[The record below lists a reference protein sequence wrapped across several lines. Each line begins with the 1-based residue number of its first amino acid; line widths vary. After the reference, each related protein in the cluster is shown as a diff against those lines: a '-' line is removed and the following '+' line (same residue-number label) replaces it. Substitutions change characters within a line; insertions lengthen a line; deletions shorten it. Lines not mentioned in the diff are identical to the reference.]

1 MGWQRGNNIHVNA
14 GTPKAGQTMLA
25 VWDPALGDDLS
36 ATWDRHDQ
44 NKKMAP
50 NSTLAKGNTALVTV
64 Q

>member
-1 MGWQRGNNIHVNA
+1 MGWQKGANIHVSA

-36 ATWDRHDQ
+36 VSWDRENQ
-44 NKKMAP
+44 TKKANP
-50 NSTLAKGNTALVTV
+50 NANLIKGHTAHVVV